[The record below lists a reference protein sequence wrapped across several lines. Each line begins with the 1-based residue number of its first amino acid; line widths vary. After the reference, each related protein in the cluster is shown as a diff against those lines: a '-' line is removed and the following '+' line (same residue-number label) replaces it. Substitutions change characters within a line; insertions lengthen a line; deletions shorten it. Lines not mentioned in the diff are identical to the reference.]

1 MYVGTKDK
9 ASKTEAVYFPS
20 RTKII
25 KWLKSRDNKLL
36 SCPQESTRL
45 TDPNKVIR
53 KKNVKTTKKNYR

>member
-45 TDPNKVIR
+45 TDPNKVIS
-53 KKNVKTTKKNYR
+53 KKR